1 MLSVWFN
8 TETDQALL
16 KKNIVPEVQMHREMK
31 VNLVNLLKV
40 IPNGKSRG
48 RQSFDNKYPL
58 WFII

>member
-1 MLSVWFN
+1 MLPVWFN

-16 KKNIVPEVQMHREMK
+16 KKKYSSWSANALGEMK

-48 RQSFDNKYPL
+48 R
-58 WFII
+58 